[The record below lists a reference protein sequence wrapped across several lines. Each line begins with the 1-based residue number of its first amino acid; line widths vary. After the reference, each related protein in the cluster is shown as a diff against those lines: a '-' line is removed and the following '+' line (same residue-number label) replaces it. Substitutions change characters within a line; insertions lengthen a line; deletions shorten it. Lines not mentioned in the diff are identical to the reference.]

1 MIHLWA
7 HLALRTF
14 LTWLLQWVEIE
25 LMVQVLCPIIQRF
38 ICIFVR
44 YPEGNIYIYWGEQ
57 AMPLSYKSLGR
68 YLEGNI
74 VIYDLH
80 SDYLLIFNFYLV
92 FWIFS
97 CDIMLSIQ
105 DFWWLIFLNLGH
117 IACSTQL
124 ILNYKSLNCISW
136 DVNCIKH
143 IYCICSLWMEGCFLI
158 LRPLI

>member
-14 LTWLLQWVEIE
+14 LTWLLQWIEIE
-25 LMVQVLCPIIQRF
+25 LMVQVLFSIIQRF

-44 YPEGNIYIYWGEQ
+44 YT
-57 AMPLSYKSLGR
+57 
-68 YLEGNI
+68 EGNI

-105 DFWWLIFLNLGH
+105 DF
-117 IACSTQL
+117 
-124 ILNYKSLNCISW
+124 
-136 DVNCIKH
+136 
-143 IYCICSLWMEGCFLI
+143 
-158 LRPLI
+158 